1 MESPEWSRF
10 WVLEYSFEYYSRSL
24 AIRVPKHDLDGSILS
39 KVELFVFLISRNG
52 GVNRMTQSMTAYA
65 QATIDTEL
73 GELSCE
79 LRGVNHR
86 YLEIAPRMPEELRV
100 HESALRELITERL
113 ARGRVDCNIRL
124 KVNESTDL
132 EPNIELAGELQAL
145 LDLMQKQ
152 VPSMQPIRA
161 LEVLRWPGMLQAKK
175 VDPLHMKEK
184 LLSVVVDALDGLVES
199 RKQEGGKMA
208 ELITQRLDGMH
219 QVIDEVRAFVPEIA
233 AQYRSR
239 LDDKLAEILDKL
251 DPSRLEQEMVI
262 FLQKTDVAEELDRLN
277 VHLEEVTR
285 VLQQGEPSGRRLDF
299 LMQELN
305 REANTL
311 GSKSQ
316 DQRLTKAS
324 VDLKVYIEQ
333 MREQVQN
340 IE

>member
-1 MESPEWSRF
+1 
-10 WVLEYSFEYYSRSL
+10 
-24 AIRVPKHDLDGSILS
+24 
-39 KVELFVFLISRNG
+39 
-52 GVNRMTQSMTAYA
+52 MTQSMTAYA